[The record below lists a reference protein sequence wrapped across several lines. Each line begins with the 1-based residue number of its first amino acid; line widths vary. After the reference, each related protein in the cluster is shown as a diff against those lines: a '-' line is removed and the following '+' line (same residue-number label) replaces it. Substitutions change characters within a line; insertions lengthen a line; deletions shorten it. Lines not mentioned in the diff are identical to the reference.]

1 MRHFS
6 RLWRT
11 GSASTRGVGV
21 ASVSGLDR
29 QAAGH
34 RLNRGTH
41 LRIGNPPPRA
51 REVAAVEQ
59 SDLAGE
65 PTGLRHTGSGNCYR
79 AAVLFDKTERNSN
92 DDKA

>member
-11 GSASTRGVGV
+11 GSVSTCGVGV
-21 ASVSGLDR
+21 ASVSELDR
-29 QAAGH
+29 QAAGR

-41 LRIGNPPPRA
+41 LRVGNPPPRA
-51 REVAAVEQ
+51 REVAIGDRDDPRGLESAVEQ

-65 PTGLRHTGSGNCYR
+65 PTGLRAHGLR
-79 AAVLFDKTERNSN
+79 QVL
-92 DDKA
+92 